1 MDKLAYAIRVMN
13 LLDTTEE
20 SFGDQL
26 IHFHSSEENRDRKS
40 PTVTLQVC
48 GRYIKASSSRCLPTT
63 GWQEHAAAYRRA
75 EEFIR
80 LSGLLDYRPSI
91 ELSLT
96 NLVEA
101 LGGWDVT

>member
-1 MDKLAYAIRVMN
+1 MDKLAYAIRIMN
-13 LLDTTEE
+13 LLDTVEE

-26 IHFHSSEENRDRKS
+26 IHFHANEESRDRRS

-48 GRYIKASSSRCLPTT
+48 GRYIMAVSSCCLPTL

-80 LSGLLDYRPSI
+80 LAEMSDRRLY
-91 ELSLT
+91 
-96 NLVEA
+96 VE
-101 LGGWDVT
+101 V